1 MSTIFARSSAPGKA
15 GVSVFR
21 ISGHLS
27 LNVMKSLTQESNY
40 RPRHMYFKTL
50 LHPESQEKIDE
61 ALICY
66 FAAPDSFT
74 GEDIVEIHCHGS
86 IAIEKLLTSAVLS
99 IEGVRYA
106 EAGEF
111 ARRAF
116 LNNKFDLTRAEAM
129 VDIIDAE
136 TVMQHKQAMRQM
148 SGELESL
155 YVRWRKQLLKI
166 MSLVEAY
173 IDFPEED
180 IPETVIS
187 GSQQTITGLVDSI
200 NVHLNDNRRGERLR
214 HGLTMALLGQP
225 NVGKSSVMNLLSQR
239 EISIVSSIAGT
250 TRDTLESHL
259 DIGGYPI
266 IMLDTA
272 GIAESTDDIIEQEGI
287 KRAKKAATNA
297 DIKLVVLDSSSLD
310 ANSLQA
316 IIPLIDKNSLV
327 ICNKVDLLSDE
338 IESTKQY
345 LANELQCHDIIM
357 LSAKYNN
364 GIETL
369 LAAIENIAA
378 DKVGEQSSPALTRER
393 HRIALN
399 KAVEILSALDF
410 NHDLELVAEDI
421 RISAHHLQSL
431 VGRID
436 VDEVLGEIFSS
447 FCIGK

>member
-21 ISGHLS
+21 ISGSAALA
-27 LNVMKSLTQESNY
+27 VTKALTKQDRY
-40 RPRHMYFKTL
+40 QPRHMYFKTL
-50 LHPESQEKIDE
+50 LHPVSQEKIDE

-74 GEDIVEIHCHGS
+74 GEDVVEIHCHGS

-99 IEGVRYA
+99 IEGVKYA

-136 TVMQHKQAMRQM
+136 TTMQHKQAMRQM
-148 SGELESL
+148 SGELENL
-155 YVRWRKQLLKI
+155 YMDWRKQLLKI

-180 IPETVIS
+180 IPEAVLND
-187 GSQQTITGLVDSI
+187 SQQTITSLVHSI

-225 NVGKSSVMNLLSQR
+225 NVGKSSVMNVLSQR
-239 EISIVSSIAGT
+239 EISIVSNIAGT

-287 KRAKKAATNA
+287 KRAKQAASNA
-297 DIKLVVLDSSSLD
+297 DIKLVVLDSSNCDEKSL
-310 ANSLQA
+310 NVLT
-316 IIPLIDKNSLV
+316 PLIDKDSLI
-327 ICNKVDLLSDE
+327 ICNKVDLLSNTL
-338 IESTKQY
+338 ESKKQY
-345 LANELQCHDIIM
+345 FVELLQSQNIVM
-357 LSAKYNN
+357 LSAKHNQN
-364 GIETL
+364 IDELLNAIETL
-369 LAAIENIAA
+369 AAS
-378 DKVGEQSSPALTRER
+378 KVGEQSSPALTRQR
-393 HRIALN
+393 HRIALS
-399 KAVEILSALDF
+399 KAVEILSQLDF
-410 NHDLELVAEDI
+410 SQELELVAEDI
-421 RISAHHLQSL
+421 RVSAHHLQSL